1 MRSYCLHNGNYVDI
15 AEIYEVRDGK
25 QINIPEK
32 LRHYRALSNNRELLC
47 SCGCGAVV
55 VLVAG
60 DKNLRRQ
67 HFRLLHNFANA
78 CCEYQEESELS
89 IKSKIMLKCWL
100 SKSLPEMERGIQ
112 YRVPISRL
120 VENKRRFEL
129 SMYSEDYDIGII
141 YNKYLSNILEE
152 KVDLLSEYMKS
163 KIIYVTRIEN
173 EETGGQYPEHMMRV
187 QEAQGYCFYL
197 DMTVKSLYEEVVAKV
212 SFYGKTYN
220 GIWEKISVCN
230 GKLDEFGL
238 RTDGSIIY
246 KGEPVSD
253 LVAQCKKI
261 YQEKQEYQL
270 EEIRK
275 QEEAERLRQEQLRR
289 EKEEAEQLRQEQI
302 RQEQE
307 EHLRIEEERRKQKEL
322 EEKKVRE
329 ARKKSEEEE
338 FENYVKKYPKYF
350 RIYNMLNELKSI
362 QSEFV
367 PTQNK
372 ENERTQ
378 SIKMEVDILM
388 VNREKHCIEIAENNG
403 KKVHIYILE
412 NDFRKAD
419 IRASYGVPYKILDYT
434 RVDNVET
441 QFQTAFI
448 CIFKKNENG
457 VRCSEPQI
465 GCQYMKD
472 GNMCVL
478 ETNCKYQER

>member
-15 AEIYEVRDGK
+15 AEIYEVKAGK

-32 LRHYRALSNNRELLC
+32 LRHYRTLSNNRELLC
-47 SCGCGAVV
+47 PCGCGAVV

-67 HFRLLHNFANA
+67 HFRLLHNFANSY
-78 CCEYQEESELS
+78 CEYQEESEIS
-89 IKSKIMLKCWL
+89 IKSKIMLKCWM
-100 SKSLPEMERGIQ
+100 SKNLPEMERGIK
-112 YRVPISRL
+112 YRIPISRL

-129 SMYSEDYDIGII
+129 SLYSEDYDIGII

-163 KIIYVTRIEN
+163 KIIYVTRMEN
-173 EETGGQYPEHMMRV
+173 EETKGQYPEHMMRI

-197 DMTVKSLYEEVVAKV
+197 DMNEKTLYEEVVAKV

-220 GIWEKISVCN
+220 GFWEKISVCN

-253 LVAQCKKI
+253 LVSQHKKI
-261 YQEKQEYQL
+261 FQALQEYEL

-275 QEEAERLRQEQLRR
+275 KEDAERLRQEQLRR
-289 EKEEAEQLRQEQI
+289 EQEDAEQLRQEQI
-302 RQEQE
+302 RQEKKDKE
-307 EHLRIEEERRKQKEL
+307 EKRKQKEL
-322 EEKKVRE
+322 DEKKARE
-329 ARKKSEEEE
+329 DIKQREKEE

-350 RIYNMLNELKSI
+350 KIYNMLNELKSI

-367 PTQNK
+367 PRQK
-372 ENERTQ
+372 VENERTQ
-378 SIKMEVDILM
+378 SIKIEVDILR
-388 VNREKHCIEIAENNG
+388 VNREKHCIEILENNG

-412 NDFRKAD
+412 NDFSKAD
-419 IRASYGVPYKILDYT
+419 IRASYDVPYKILDYT

-441 QFQTAFI
+441 QFQTAFV